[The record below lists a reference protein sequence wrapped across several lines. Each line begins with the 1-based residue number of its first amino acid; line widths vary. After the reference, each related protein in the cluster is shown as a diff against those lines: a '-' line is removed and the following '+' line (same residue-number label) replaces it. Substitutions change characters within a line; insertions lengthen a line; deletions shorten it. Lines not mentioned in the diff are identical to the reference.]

1 MSAVLRIPSSPAVR
15 FLIAGGL
22 NTALTFG
29 IYVGLKTL
37 LNYQISY
44 FISWLCGICM
54 AWFMSSWF
62 VFRSRA
68 SLRSFSLRS
77 FLRFPLVY
85 LVQYALGAALLELF
99 AGVLG
104 LSKTWSPLLVI
115 TLTLPLTFLMS
126 RFVLARE

>member
-1 MSAVLRIPSSPAVR
+1 MSAVIRLPASPALR

-29 IYVGLKTL
+29 IYVGLKSVL
-37 LNYQISY
+37 SYQIAY
-44 FISWLCGICM
+44 FISWSCGIFI
-54 AWFMSSWF
+54 AWLMNSWF
-62 VFRSRA
+62 VFSSRV
-68 SLRSFSLRS
+68 SLRS

-85 LVQYALGAALLELF
+85 LVQYVLGAVLLELF

-115 TLTLPLTFLMS
+115 AMTLPLTFLMT
-126 RFVLARE
+126 RFALTRG